1 MAGCTFLGILSLRKG
16 VEKSTED
23 GHTRSDAAQ
32 EKKKRKEEKKRNVR
46 IKYDYK
52 RKKNRKEERR
62 QKNLRRKERY
72 RNLKAL
78 NYTNF
83 MKLLNN
89 FIIKCNLK

>member
-1 MAGCTFLGILSLRKG
+1 MRLSWHIVSSQGSREEYRERPHQIRYRLGKKE
-16 VEKSTED
+16 EK
-23 GHTRSDAAQ
+23 R
-32 EKKKRKEEKKRNVR
+32 RKEEKKRNVR

-52 RKKNRKEERR
+52 CKKNRKEERR
-62 QKNLRRKERY
+62 HKNQRRKERY